1 MNSASITE
9 QGEVFAVAWR
19 IYQFVYVCWEHTS
32 CVVLDPSWRI

>member
-19 IYQFVYVCWEHTS
+19 IYQFV
-32 CVVLDPSWRI
+32 